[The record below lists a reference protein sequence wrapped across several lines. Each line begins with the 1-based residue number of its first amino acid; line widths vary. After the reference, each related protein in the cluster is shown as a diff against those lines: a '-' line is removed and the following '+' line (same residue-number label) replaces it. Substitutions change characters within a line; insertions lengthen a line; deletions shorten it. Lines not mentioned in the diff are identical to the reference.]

1 VDIGLALAL
10 LTGCIWAMVACGY
23 SAAAR
28 RKLAVTPFVAI
39 AASTGAVLSGIFTVH
54 WTLMSTWHSAIAVAA
69 VISLSG
75 LIGQSCM
82 VFYGAAMIA
91 APEHSAATWTIVQT
105 AMILPFLASTLTG
118 REHASWINWLALP
131 VILIAFRG
139 LTPPDEGEGKGM
151 SNRRLWLALL
161 VTSFLLSGVSQALA
175 QEISLR
181 DWPDTLNL
189 RPMLSLGI
197 GGAFLWVMSGLR
209 KERPTRAHWIVG
221 FVTGCFVCV
230 GNVILFRA
238 LDACASTGRAY
249 LVFPMAV
256 GSSILAFAAYQLIR
270 RREKFNANKLM
281 GLTCGLVGIVLLGL
295 RCK

>member
-1 VDIGLALAL
+1 V
-10 LTGCIWAMVACGY
+10 M
-23 SAAAR
+23 
-28 RKLAVTPFVAI
+28 
-39 AASTGAVLSGIFTVH
+39 SGVFTVH
-54 WTLMSTWHSAIAVAA
+54 WTLASAWHSAMAVAA

-118 REHASWINWLALP
+118 REHASWVNWLALP
-131 VILIAFRG
+131 VILVAFRG
-139 LTPPDEGEGKGM
+139 LTPPDEGEGEGM

-181 DWPDTLNL
+181 HWPDILNL

-197 GGAFLWVMSGLR
+197 GGAFLWVMAR
-209 KERPTRAHWIVG
+209 IRREKPTKSHWVVG
-221 FVTGCFVCV
+221 AITGCFVCI
-230 GNVILFRA
+230 GNVILFHA

-270 RREKFNANKLM
+270 GREKFNTSKVM
-281 GLTCGLVGIVLLGL
+281 GLTCGLAGIVLLGL